1 MRVEEGPRRLQA
13 AGLRGAGGGKF
24 QVNSAVGL
32 WTLFELRGLIE
43 TQVRVLRTLWT

>member
-24 QVNSAVGL
+24 QVSSAVWL
-32 WTLFELRGLIE
+32 WTLFELRRLIE
-43 TQVRVLRTLWT
+43 TQVQVLRTLWT